1 MALCEIVGASVCDD
15 GDPCTV
21 DSCVPRRGCV
31 STPASG
37 FASVTCTCGRS
48 VPAACAGQ
56 ELPASIGGRRQRV
69 CGLFAAAAG
78 TARHPLVVRRLRR
91 AVQTL
96 TGSIHAVTSVRRGT
110 VSADCAVALKGEL
123 RDERDRAARLLATFA
138 KP

>member
-1 MALCEIVGASVCDD
+1 M
-15 GDPCTV
+15 
-21 DSCVPRRGCV
+21 

-37 FASVTCTCGRS
+37 FTSVTCTCGRS

-78 TARHPLVVRRLRR
+78 TARRPLVVRRLRR